1 MKEDN
6 NIPNWR
12 EKNDDDLNVN
22 EEASEQV
29 EETTEEAIEEVE
41 EVAEEEI
48 EDWLTEEEAVE
59 EVAEAISVASVGY
72 ELYGTDKE
80 LVNHVEALIHDL
92 NKSVTIVD
100 NHTDLKG
107 GNVIILCGDDWDAF
121 VKAGESN
128 AESKS
133 PVIQLQCE
141 MNHSSMDAGYK
152 TAAHAVWYDQDEDKA
167 TVAKKICNLL

>member
-6 NIPNWR
+6 NIPNWW

-41 EVAEEEI
+41 EVVEEEI
-48 EDWLTEEEAVE
+48 KEEAVE
-59 EVAEAISVASVGY
+59 EVAEAISVASVDY

-80 LVNHVEALIHDL
+80 LANHVEALIHDL

-141 MNHSSMDAGYK
+141 TNHSSMDAGYK
-152 TAAHAVWYDQDEDKA
+152 TAAHVVWYDQDEDKA

>member
-6 NIPNWR
+6 NTPNWW

-48 EDWLTEEEAVE
+48 KEEAVE
-59 EVAEAISVASVGY
+59 EVAEVISVASVDY

-152 TAAHAVWYDQDEDKA
+152 TAAHVVRYDQDEDKA
-167 TVAKKICNLL
+167 TVAKKI